1 MQYAPGFIAPI
12 SSSSVSS
19 TSSAAG
25 MTSSASVSG
34 SSSPT
39 TLSAVNNIMTALVG
53 NTVPTS
59 AVATPSQVISTTMSG
74 ALGNSIGSLLKSA
87 DNKLDMSEEE
97 WAQEV
102 LEHQESTELQNQEFA
117 QRMRKDLGS
126 LGQSG
131 FAIPGFDDPEMHNLI
146 QGE

>member
-1 MQYAPGFIAPI
+1 MQYAPGYIAPI

-19 TSSAAG
+19 AGPAAG

-34 SSSPT
+34 SSAPT
-39 TLSAVNNIMTALVG
+39 TLNTVNNIMTALVG
-53 NTVPTS
+53 NAVPTGS
-59 AVATPSQVISTTMSG
+59 VTPSQVISTTMSG

-87 DNKLDMSEEE
+87 DNKLDMSDEP

>member
-12 SSSSVSS
+12 TSSTVGSASSTAGLSS
-19 TSSAAG
+19 TSSVA
-25 MTSSASVSG
+25 SSG
-34 SSSPT
+34 SPT

-53 NTVPTS
+53 NAVPAS
-59 AVATPSQVISTTMSG
+59 SVTPSQVVSTTMSG

-87 DNKLDMSEEE
+87 DNKLDMSSEE

-117 QRMRKDLGS
+117 QRMRKEQGTLGT
-126 LGQSG
+126 SG

-146 QGE
+146 NGE